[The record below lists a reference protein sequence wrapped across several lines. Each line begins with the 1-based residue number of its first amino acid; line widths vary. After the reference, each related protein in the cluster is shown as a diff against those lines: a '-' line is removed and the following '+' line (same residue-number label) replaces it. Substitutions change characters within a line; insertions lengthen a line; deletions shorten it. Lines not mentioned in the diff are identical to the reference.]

1 MSKEFDGSLKAAHS
15 NREKKIFKVKR
26 NIEPGILKM
35 FDIDLQISKKA
46 DENGYTQKEYRMIGM
61 QDEDFIYDKIL
72 MLEKLQ
78 DNSNPTQQVFDYKD
92 INIMSYVFS
101 FMRA

>member
-35 FDIDLQISKKA
+35 FDIDLQISKKP
-46 DENGYTQKEYRMIGM
+46 DEEGYT
-61 QDEDFIYDKIL
+61 
-72 MLEKLQ
+72 
-78 DNSNPTQQVFDYKD
+78 
-92 INIMSYVFS
+92 
-101 FMRA
+101 